1 MKYFHHSFSTY
12 KIYNE
17 YDINYKISSSTI
29 KIEMVYKE
37 HINQIPNEIFQI

>member
-1 MKYFHHSFSTY
+1 MKYIYNSFSTY

-29 KIEMVYKE
+29 KVDMIYKE
-37 HINQIPNEIFQI
+37 DINQIPNEIFQL